1 MYFSLVYG
9 SFRKIFN
16 GKDTKKKN
24 IGGGVD
30 DGMSSV
36 L

>member
-1 MYFSLVYG
+1 VHG

-16 GKDTKKKN
+16 GKDTKKKS
-24 IGGGVD
+24 IDSDVD
-30 DGMSSV
+30 DGVSGV